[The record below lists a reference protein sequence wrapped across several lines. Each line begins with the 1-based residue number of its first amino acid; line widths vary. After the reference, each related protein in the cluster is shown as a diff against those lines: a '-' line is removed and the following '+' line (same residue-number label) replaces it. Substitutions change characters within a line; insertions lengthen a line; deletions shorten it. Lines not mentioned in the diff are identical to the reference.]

1 MTQFSISYFFLAHI
15 NRKCFCPGEIIL
27 VNVQL
32 ENRTTKDM
40 NGLKAKLI
48 QEVLYI
54 AEHHKQK
61 RENKVIAR
69 IDGKN

>member
-1 MTQFSISYFFLAHI
+1 
-15 NRKCFCPGEIIL
+15 
-27 VNVQL
+27 
-32 ENRTTKDM
+32 M

-54 AEHHKQK
+54 GEHQKQK

-69 IDGKN
+69 IDGNNYFLFNHMSMNKRLFHS